1 MNLKESQK
9 VELKKSLSQLD
20 EALKAICAFLNHK
33 GGKVYFGV
41 DDKGKIIGLEVTDK
55 TLRKIS
61 QQIHSRIKPEIAPEI
76 KEIKQEGKSTIEV
89 IIPEGANKPYFLN
102 GIAYKR
108 VGTENRIIPPDEL
121 KKIILEQKQTRWDEE
136 ICDDA
141 TLKDIDE
148 KAVRDFLE
156 KAKRERNYETQPGLK
171 LGNILEK
178 LGLMIDNKL
187 TNAAILFFG
196 KNPQKFFP
204 QAEVRCA
211 RFKGNDV
218 TSPFIDMKI
227 ISGRLP
233 EQIEKAEEFVL
244 FNIKKAAWIEPGVAR
259 RIEKFEYPPEAI
271 REAIVNAICHRD
283 YRSSGNV
290 QIRIF
295 DEKMEIWN
303 PGTLPEGITV
313 ESLKKQHLSKPR
325 NKSIA
330 KLLFLTKHI
339 EQWGSGTNK
348 MVEVCIKEGLP
359 EPEFIELK
367 NDFYV
372 TLTRSR
378 VNLLLEK
385 PGLLNQRQRE
395 AIEYLKIKNVITSS
409 EYKEI
414 FKCSERTARMDL
426 KKLVELQVVKQVGR
440 SKNIRYILNDAFRQF
455 PAISGNE

>member
-9 VELKKSLSQLD
+9 VELKKSLSQLN

-33 GGKVYFGV
+33 GGIVYFGV
-41 DDKGKIIGLEVTDK
+41 DDKGRIIGLDVTDK

-61 QQIHSRIKPEIAPEI
+61 QQIHSRIKPEVVPEI
-76 KEIKQEGKSTIEV
+76 KEVKYGGKSIIEV
-89 IIPEGANKPYFLN
+89 KVPEGANKPYFLN

-121 KKIILEQKQTRWDEE
+121 KKIILEQRQTRWDEE
-136 ICDDA
+136 ICEDA

-148 KAVRDFLE
+148 EAVRKFLE
-156 KAKRERNYETQPGLK
+156 KAKHERNYDIDTKIGLK
-171 LGNILEK
+171 DALK
-178 LGLMIDNKL
+178 KFGLIKNGRL

-196 KNPQKFFP
+196 KEPQKFFP

-211 RFKGNDV
+211 KFKGDDV
-218 TSPFIDMKI
+218 TKPFISMRVI
-227 ISGRLP
+227 GGRVQ
-233 EQIEKAEEFVL
+233 EQIEEAEKFVL
-244 FNIKKAAWIEPGVAR
+244 SNIQKAAWIEPGKIE
-259 RIEKFEYPPEAI
+259 RIEKWEYPPEAI

-295 DEKMEIWN
+295 DTRIEIWN
-303 PGTLPEGITV
+303 PGRLPEGITI
-313 ESLKKQHLSKPR
+313 ESLKKQHISKPR
-325 NKSIA
+325 NRNIA
-330 KLLFLTKHI
+330 KLLFLIKYI

-348 MVEVCIKEGLP
+348 MVEACLREGLP
-359 EPEFIELK
+359 EPEFKEMG
-367 NDFYV
+367 NDFCV
-372 TLTRSR
+372 ILTRSR
-378 VNLLLEK
+378 IHELLENSE
-385 PGLLNQRQRE
+385 LLNERQKQ
-395 AIEYLKIKNVITSS
+395 AIEYLKTKKTITST

-426 KKLVELQVVKQVGR
+426 KKLVDLGIVKKVGK
-440 SKNIRYILNDAFRQF
+440 SKNIRYVLNEAFRQF